1 MTSIT
6 LGERDLDNIPLSFL
20 SATQEP
26 MLLYCVRLRG
36 VVEKLRAG
44 EFLKGFFGEYCKG
57 PGF

>member
-1 MTSIT
+1 MISIT
-6 LGERDLDNIPLSFL
+6 LGERRLDNIPLSVL
-20 SATQEP
+20 IATQEL

-44 EFLKGFFGEYCKG
+44 EFLKCFFGEYCKG